1 MKQHPQI
8 SIKMSGLSKKNITTL
23 VNAIEK
29 VYPKAYADSTWD
41 NTGLLINSSL
51 ATTKTLSSKIN
62 TKCLLTI
69 DLTSEVC
76 DEAISKKVD
85 LVISYHPFIFPKWS
99 SINSTTQHQS
109 AIKLIQN
116 GISVYSP
123 HTAVDAVKNGMND
136 YLVSLVFEDPQ
147 NVKSIIKS
155 TASEDV
161 VEGMGRLSLGN
172 AAQNMK
178 TVVENIKKGLNIKFL
193 QIAIPDGSR
202 SLNLE
207 DIKVSSVAVCAG
219 SGGSVFGKLKEEC
232 DLIVT
237 GEMDHHTVL
246 RYKEMGKIV
255 VVVNHSNS
263 ERAYLRNVMKPLL
276 EKTFAAF
283 DEIETC
289 DVLVSEMD
297 HDPLQTV

>member
-1 MKQHPQI
+1 
-8 SIKMSGLSKKNITTL
+8 MSGLSKKNITTL

-29 VYPKAYADSTWD
+29 VYPKAYADSSWD

-51 ATTKTLSSKIN
+51 ATTKSLAAKIN

-76 DEAISKKVD
+76 DEAIRKKVD
-85 LVISYHPFIFPKWS
+85 LVISYHPFIFPKWN
-99 SINSTTQHQS
+99 SINSTTQHES
-109 AIKLIQN
+109 AIKLIQS

-136 YLVSLVFEDPQ
+136 YLVSLVFENPQ

-155 TASEDV
+155 NASEDV
-161 VEGMGRLSLGN
+161 VEGMGRFSLGN
-172 AAQNMK
+172 DAQNMK

-193 QIAIPDGSR
+193 QIAIPDESR

-219 SGGSVFGKLKEEC
+219 SGGSVFGKLKENC

-246 RYKEMGKIV
+246 RYKEMGKVV

-276 EKTFAAF
+276 EKTFAAS
-283 DEIETC
+283 DEIENI

>member
-1 MKQHPQI
+1 
-8 SIKMSGLSKKNITTL
+8 MSALSRKNITTL
-23 VNAIEK
+23 INAIEK

-51 ATTKTLSSKIN
+51 GNTNTLTSKIT

-76 DEAISKKVD
+76 DEAIKNKVD
-85 LVISYHPFIFPKWS
+85 IIISYHPFIFPKWN
-99 SINSTTQHQS
+99 SISSTTQHKS
-109 AIKLIQN
+109 TIKLIQS

-136 YLVSLVFEDPQ
+136 YLLSLIFATPN
-147 NVKSIIKS
+147 NVKSIMKS
-155 TASEDV
+155 NASEDV
-161 VEGMGRLSLGN
+161 TEGMGRFSLEN
-172 AAQNMK
+172 NAQNLK
-178 TVVENIKKGLNIKFL
+178 TVIESIKKGLNIKFL
-193 QIAIPDGSR
+193 QIALPDELR
-202 SLNLE
+202 SMKLE
-207 DIKVSSVAVCAG
+207 DINITSAAVCAG
-219 SGGSVFGKLKEEC
+219 SGGSVFSKLKENC
-232 DLIVT
+232 DLILT

-246 RYKEMGKIV
+246 KYKELGTIV

-276 EKTFAAF
+276 EKSFAES
-283 DEIETC
+283 DQIESC
-289 DVLVSEMD
+289 DVLVSEQD

>member
-1 MKQHPQI
+1 
-8 SIKMSGLSKKNITTL
+8 MSGLSKKNITTL

-29 VYPKAYADSTWD
+29 VYPKAYADSSWD

-51 ATTKTLSSKIN
+51 ATTKTLASKIN

-76 DEAISKKVD
+76 DEAIRKKVD
-85 LVISYHPFIFPKWS
+85 LVISYHPFIFPKWN
-99 SINSTTQHQS
+99 SINSTTQHES
-109 AIKLIQN
+109 AIKLIQS

-123 HTAVDAVKNGMND
+123 HTAVDAVRDGMND
-136 YLVSLVFEDPQ
+136 YLVSLVFKDPQ

-155 TASEDV
+155 NASEDV
-161 VEGMGRLSLGN
+161 IEGMGRFSVRN
-172 AAQNMK
+172 DAQNLM
-178 TVVENIKKGLNIKFL
+178 TVIENIKKGLKIKFL
-193 QIAIPDGSR
+193 QIALPDKSR
-202 SLNLE
+202 SFSLE
-207 DIKVSSVAVCAG
+207 HINVSSVAVCAG
-219 SGGSVFGKLKEEC
+219 SGGSVFGKLKENC

-246 RYKEMGKIV
+246 RYKEMGIIV
-255 VVVNHSNS
+255 VIVNHSNS

-276 EKTFAAF
+276 EKSFAAC
-283 DEIETC
+283 DEVESC

-297 HDPLQTV
+297 HDPLQTI